1 MLTRMEL
8 AWLRLHLVK
17 GLGRRGLMQL
27 YDVFQSP
34 EEALKAGPAD
44 WPERIGSLR
53 SESAQIP
60 DNNGPELQSAIA
72 ALEKTSARIISFW
85 DESYPEIL
93 KTIHDPPAILYVQ
106 GNLCQTPAL
115 AVVGSRR
122 CSAAGIKTTREIS
135 REVARHG
142 ITIISGLARGIDSA
156 AHEGALDAEGNTIA
170 VLGCGIDR
178 IYPPENSRLFQR
190 IREQGAIVS
199 EYLPGTEPLPGH
211 FPGRNRIISGL
222 SQAVLV
228 VEAAQG
234 SGSLITAEFA
244 LEQGRDV
251 FAIPGAIASPTSC
264 GVNRLLKDGAHLV
277 TEPQDILNIMRPGAT
292 SFRTIINSA
301 MLENLTD
308 QEQNLIE
315 HLSDEPVQIDDI
327 ARKSGLTPMELSA
340 ILLQLEL
347 RGAVSQLPGMRYVR
361 SF

>member
-1 MLTRMEL
+1 MLTRMEQ
-8 AWLRLHLVK
+8 AWLRLHLIK
-17 GLGRRGLMQL
+17 GVGRRGLMQL
-27 YDVFQSP
+27 YEVFQSP
-34 EEALKAGPAD
+34 EEALQAGPSH
-44 WPERIGSLR
+44 WPEKVGSLR
-53 SESAQIP
+53 SESIKLP
-60 DNNGPELQSAIA
+60 DINGPEFQSASA
-72 ALEKTSARIISFW
+72 ALEKSSARIISFW
-85 DESYPEIL
+85 DESYPENL

-122 CSAAGIKTTREIS
+122 CSSAGLRTTQELS

-156 AHEGALDAEGNTIA
+156 AHEGALDAEGTTIA

-178 IYPPENSRLFQR
+178 IYPPENGRLFQR
-190 IREQGAIVS
+190 ISEQGAIVS

-277 TEPQDILNIMRPGAT
+277 TEPQDILNIMRPGVT
-292 SFRTIINSA
+292 SFRTVISSA
-301 MLENLTD
+301 MLENLSE
-308 QEQNLIE
+308 QEQNLVG
-315 HLSDEPVQIDDI
+315 HLSDEPVQIDDL

-340 ILLQLEL
+340 LLLQLEL
-347 RGAVSQLPGMRYVR
+347 RGTVSQLPGMRYVR